1 MRIDLSAC
9 YESPAPAK
17 NGSPEFDHFLHV
29 DAFGEANIRSELLPP
44 CDDEMNAAVAGYV
57 IADVDRWDYPFD
69 GSAVGVVVHYVRVG
83 GCCITC
89 KLFAACS
96 DHDVN
101 KCVKHICDVLVHH
114 WVGGVQSVH

>member
-17 NGSPEFDHFLHV
+17 NGIPEFDHFLHV

-96 DHDVN
+96 TMMSINV
-101 KCVKHICDVLVHH
+101 
-114 WVGGVQSVH
+114 

>member
-1 MRIDLSAC
+1 MNLRHLPKTGAQNLTTFSMLMPLD
-9 YESPAPAK
+9 
-17 NGSPEFDHFLHV
+17 
-29 DAFGEANIRSELLPP
+29 NIRSELLPP